1 MSLRLGHRHGRARR
15 ESSGDGREEG
25 REDWRR
31 GKRGGDRGGER
42 VQNSK
47 SQVVNAVAYIIMCV
61 EYKAHLHGGTWICG
75 GAGQVARAAS
85 VRPASPSSRPGRPAR
100 DAAAAAAW
108 PGPWPGPC
116 GRGGAIRSDYD
127 CDPAFRP
134 RCPIANTA
142 SYCLLVY
149 ISYDD
154 LRDYLRYYIVLSI
167 VLYCA
172 RLILYRCVSGFSR
185 Y

>member
-1 MSLRLGHRHGRARR
+1 MGARGERAR
-15 ESSGDGREEG
+15 ETGGRIG
-25 REDWRR
+25 SEDWRR

-116 GRGGAIRSDYD
+116 GRGGAIRSDTTD
-127 CDPAFRP
+127 GAIRRSGRAPPDRT
-134 RCPIANTA
+134 RRHT
-142 SYCLLVY
+142 VY
-149 ISYDD
+149 LFISLTTTYV
-154 LRDYLRYYIVLSI
+154 IT
-167 VLYCA
+167 
-172 RLILYRCVSGFSR
+172 
-185 Y
+185 

>member
-1 MSLRLGHRHGRARR
+1 MGARGERAR
-15 ESSGDGREEG
+15 ETGGRIG
-25 REDWRR
+25 SEDWRR

-134 RCPIANTA
+134 RCPTRTPRHT
-142 SYCLLVY
+142 VY
-149 ISYDD
+149 LFISLTTTYV
-154 LRDYLRYYIVLSI
+154 IT
-167 VLYCA
+167 
-172 RLILYRCVSGFSR
+172 
-185 Y
+185 